1 MYSTCLYCTAA
12 FDHNDVIE
20 HQPVGRRLAFDPAQ
34 GRLWVV
40 CRHCARWNLV
50 PFDLRLEAID
60 ECERHFRQVRA
71 RYSTDH
77 IGLAH
82 INEHLELVRIGP
94 ALRPEFAA
102 WRYGRVLRRL
112 RRPVAGN
119 TIAAPGGVAERVGQF
134 AEKVL
139 RLLTLPIW
147 DSSVAPAMALA
158 EHRLLRDPWTD
169 NLIAVPVAALAHS
182 TLVVDHELQ
191 WHLEIPYRT
200 DMDGLLGTDPLQLLS
215 IRDHH
220 STGIFRG
227 ESILPALGRTLP
239 AFERRRPDKDQVG
252 EAIRLLELAE
262 GEPTRLYSWV
272 LRNPLRLITQRS
284 YPLLEVA
291 AEVRLA
297 LEMSAH
303 EETER
308 RALEGELKL
317 LEREWREAERIAR
330 IADDLALAPGS

>member
-1 MYSTCLYCTAA
+1 MYTSCLYCTAS
-12 FDHNDVIE
+12 FESNDVIE
-20 HQPVGRRLAFDPAQ
+20 HQPLGRRLAFDPAA
-34 GRLWVV
+34 GRLWVI
-40 CRHCARWNLV
+40 CTACARWNLV
-50 PFDLRLEAID
+50 PFEFRLEAID
-60 ECERHFRQVRA
+60 ECERHFRLARA

-77 IGLAH
+77 IGLAR
-82 INEHLELVRIGP
+82 INEQLELVRIGP

-112 RRPVAGN
+112 RRPV
-119 TIAAPGGVAERVGQF
+119 TAAAIPATGGVAERVEHF
-134 AEKVL
+134 AQRVL
-139 RLLTLPIW
+139 RVLTLPIW

-158 EHRLLRDPWTD
+158 EHRLLRDPWTGQFV
-169 NLIAVPVAALAHS
+169 LVPVAAMAHS
-182 TLVVDHELQ
+182 NLVIDRDLS

-227 ESILPALGRTLP
+227 ESILPTLGRTLP
-239 AFERRRPDKDQVG
+239 VFERRRPGADQVH
-252 EAIRLLELAE
+252 EAIRLLELAG
-262 GEPTRLYSWV
+262 GEPSRLFSYV
-272 LRNPLRLITQRS
+272 LRKPIHLTTQRT
-284 YPLLEVA
+284 YPLLEIA
-291 AEVRLA
+291 PEVRLA

-317 LEREWREAERIAR
+317 LEREWREAERVAK
-330 IADDLALAPGS
+330 IADDLA